1 MVSSSFEQWKDED
14 SSQERCNSNSERKR
28 IMIGKLVRL
37 LPDDYPQY
45 KGKVGIVVDER
56 MVDRFV
62 VNFNGTDHPFTVH
75 RLSMQEV
82 K

>member
-1 MVSSSFEQWKDED
+1 MMK
-14 SSQERCNSNSERKR
+14 
-28 IMIGKLVRL
+28 GKLVRL